1 MEWPSLSDPPL
12 PERRDTPAL
21 PQRKASWGQVPSE
34 NVGQNRQSSRD
45 DNSDKVSVTLKP
57 SLRDILEH
65 EQRQQREHGGQL
77 EHGGGIKITGSMAA
91 PKSRPSVLSSFAI
104 IQNQQLRDR
113 NTLLKARHHKK
124 SMYQIQIEEQAL
136 SQIRLMHLEQAK
148 SKSSEGTGEWFTCEI
163 SV

>member
-1 MEWPSLSDPPL
+1 MYPTSGSPITRLYLGKKSSSNVSLSSQ
-12 PERRDTPAL
+12 A
-21 PQRKASWGQVPSE
+21 
-34 NVGQNRQSSRD
+34 QSSPL
-45 DNSDKVSVTLKP
+45 SD
-57 SLRDILEH
+57 
-65 EQRQQREHGGQL
+65 
-77 EHGGGIKITGSMAA
+77 AA
-91 PKSRPSVLSSFAI
+91 LLGPEVLIGNMDAAHSGPSVLSSFAI

-136 SQIRLMHLEQAK
+136 SQIRMMHLEQTK

>member
-1 MEWPSLSDPPL
+1 MFSEAPWRLDAIPEPLRAVSRHQSQMYPTSGSPITRLYLGKKSSSNVSLSSQ
-12 PERRDTPAL
+12 A
-21 PQRKASWGQVPSE
+21 
-34 NVGQNRQSSRD
+34 QSSPL
-45 DNSDKVSVTLKP
+45 SD
-57 SLRDILEH
+57 
-65 EQRQQREHGGQL
+65 
-77 EHGGGIKITGSMAA
+77 AA
-91 PKSRPSVLSSFAI
+91 LLGPEVLIGNMDAAHSGPSVLSSFAI

-136 SQIRLMHLEQAK
+136 SQIRMMHLEQTK